1 MFSDTPYATELRS
14 NVTNDTV
21 ARPHVISLH
30 CTTDSNPPPLS
41 YKFYKDNVMLGSS
54 ADGIYV
60 ISSDALPYKSTI
72 RCVPSNL
79 LGAGDKAELDVIV
92 HGNV

>member
-1 MFSDTPYATELRS
+1 
-14 NVTNDTV
+14 
-21 ARPHVISLH
+21 
-30 CTTDSNPPPLS
+30 
-41 YKFYKDNVMLGSS
+41 MLGSS